1 MTDCETR
8 LSGTETLPPELLEVL
23 AKQPPRV
30 ARHKGAGLVSEHIF
44 PVSPRTL
51 EAWPLPTRH
60 VNGKAVIETKK
71 LFEVAY
77 AKLAAAPLVM
87 GGRRRT
93 AETRET

>member
-1 MTDCETR
+1 
-8 LSGTETLPPELLEVL
+8 
-23 AKQPPRV
+23 
-30 ARHKGAGLVSEHIF
+30 
-44 PVSPRTL
+44 
-51 EAWPLPTRH
+51 